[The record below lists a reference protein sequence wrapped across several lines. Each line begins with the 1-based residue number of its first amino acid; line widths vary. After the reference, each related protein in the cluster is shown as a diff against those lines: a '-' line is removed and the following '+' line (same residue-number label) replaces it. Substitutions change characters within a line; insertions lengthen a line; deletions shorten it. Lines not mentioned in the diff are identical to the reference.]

1 MPNRARKQDNKGD
14 KLQIEL
20 PGLRSSSVGPDSKKN
35 IRKSS
40 LNYDSETDWFV
51 SDQEEELIRILEDSS
66 QDEVENYEE
75 QVEELIGKK
84 SVGSAVSLN
93 SSYTQWSYKNAGPE
107 TENFDNRNV
116 LLVNNPLWKGDMEFK
131 ILKYAQMI
139 VANEIKKLE
148 DVVNE
153 LDKDGNRTPVNP
165 AVKYNSLKRIDLEM
179 RNITNVIN
187 AIESDT
193 SKKDIVKLDKDIIK
207 VDKRKKVNLSPI
219 VVNENQT
226 NVSNYLDIIRT
237 QEEYWQMFQ
246 VETEIWKS
254 LMQKNYERNLET
266 KQKLDQFK
274 GELKLTDVDFTK
286 RPALENIP
294 PLGSVVEVK
303 KVMLDKGFDKVIT
316 NLEDISIRNFNYKG
330 FDPIIEQ
337 LMTLRRLQIKRR
349 MIEDDFDNIYSDL
362 ENSDLTFEELCKME
376 QHYEGIE
383 RQYRNYYEEEMKD
396 GTLKKKG
403 PVGKVVKVDVERAT
417 QTDNIVPVSS
427 QLVDRNQQNFNVNDN
442 ILRNKVITDIENRNF
457 ITNVVRNVTLNQTDN
472 RTINHQTTLKE
483 DCQRLDQTNQTVIQG
498 DPRFRL
504 GDNQQSEQVYRLEQR
519 DQTTNHSDP
528 RFRHSHQQS
537 KHVNQQTERG
547 IHQSEN
553 SNHLFEYG
561 QRVECRP
568 EVSNCRL
575 FKDCGYRS
583 EGDSRHIKHEH
594 RQNDGRRSQQYNLIE
609 DYSAGYPRQYYA
621 NNWWSIY
628 EDLVKNR
635 TKQFGSLDKWWSYYE
650 RGSNSGPQEPAK
662 PV

>member
-107 TENFDNRNV
+107 TDNFDNRNV

-153 LDKDGNRTPVNP
+153 LDKDGKRTPVDP

-179 RNITNVIN
+179 RNIANVIN
-187 AIESDT
+187 SIESDT
-193 SKKDIVKLDKDIIK
+193 SKKDVVKLNKDIIK

-226 NVSNYLDIIRT
+226 NVANYLDIIRT

-246 VETEIWKS
+246 VETEIWKA
-254 LMQKNYERNLET
+254 LRQKNYQRNLET

-286 RPALENIP
+286 RPNLENIP
-294 PLGSVVEVK
+294 PLGSIVEVK

-316 NLEDISIRNFNYKG
+316 NLEDISKRNFNYKG

-383 RQYRNYYEEEMKD
+383 RQYRNYYEEEMKG

-403 PVGKVVKVDVERAT
+403 PERKVVKVDVGRAT
-417 QTDNIVPVSS
+417 QTDNIVPLPSR
-427 QLVDRNQQNFNVNDN
+427 LIDRNNQNFNVTNN
-442 ILRNKVITDIENRNF
+442 ITRNNVITDVENRNF
-457 ITNVVRNVTLNQTDN
+457 VTNVVRNVTINQTDN
-472 RTINHQTTLKE
+472 RTINHETALRQ
-483 DCQRLDQTNQTVIQG
+483 DDFNQRGQKMNHG
-498 DPRFRL
+498 DPRLSF
-504 GDNQQSEQVYRLEQR
+504 GGNQHYEHVHRLEQS
-519 DQTTNHSDP
+519 DHTKNHSDP
-528 RFRHSHQQS
+528 RFRHGHQQS
-537 KHVNQQTERG
+537 EHANQRTERG
-547 IHQSEN
+547 IHQSVN

-561 QRVECRP
+561 QRVECGP
-568 EVSNCRL
+568 EASNRRL
-575 FKDCGYRS
+575 FKDSGYRS
-583 EGDSRHIKHEH
+583 EGDGHHFKHEH
-594 RQNDGRRSQQYNLIE
+594 GQNDGRRSQQNNLIE
-609 DYSAGYPRQYYA
+609 DYSAGSPRQYYA

-650 RGSNSGPQEPAK
+650 RGSTSGPQAPAK